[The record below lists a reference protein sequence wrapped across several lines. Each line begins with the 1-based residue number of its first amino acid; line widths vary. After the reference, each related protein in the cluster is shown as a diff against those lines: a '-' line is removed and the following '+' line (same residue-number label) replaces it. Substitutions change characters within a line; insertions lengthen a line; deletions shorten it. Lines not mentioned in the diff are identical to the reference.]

1 MPIALSNDSF
11 QVTVNYNKQRYRR
24 RFKDHHDAKVW
35 EAQAKADLVAGKLPD
50 MGSYVR
56 SRPDRPRTLDD
67 LAWYTYE
74 TEWSGTPSDDKAQI
88 NIKQV
93 IDAIGAKT
101 LIGDVDIVSIDNA
114 KLIWRQKGNSNA
126 TINRKLSCLSK
137 MLTKA
142 KDMGI
147 ISEKPKISKDKE
159 AQSRIR
165 WYTDDEKTRMYKM
178 LHHLGHSRMV
188 GIVQVLME
196 TGFRCGE
203 LFNLLPSDVQKNLLI
218 VDINK
223 SAWPRSVPMT
233 KAVSAVIQT
242 ELNNMDPDQQ
252 TIFGWTTYEK
262 FLRVWKQMQLHLGWQ
277 DDGQAVPHSCR
288 HTFVTNL
295 VQRGVPIAMVQ
306 KLAGHKSVAMTMK
319 YTHLGP
325 QDLETAINMLDST
338 SPNLYSLQA

>member
-1 MPIALSNDSF
+1 MPITLSNDSF
-11 QVTVNYNKQRYRR
+11 QVTVNHNRQRYRR

-50 MGSYVR
+50 MGSNNR
-56 SRPDRPRTLDD
+56 NRPGLPRTIED
-67 LAWYTYE
+67 LAWYTYD
-74 TEWSGTPSDDKAQI
+74 TEWAGTPSDDKSQI

-93 IDAIGAKT
+93 IDALGAKT
-101 LIGDVDIVSIDNA
+101 LIGDVDVAAIDKA
-114 KLIWRQKGNSNA
+114 KLLWKQKGNANA

-142 KDMGI
+142 KDMGL

-159 AQSRIR
+159 PQSRIR
-165 WYTDDEKTRMYKM
+165 WYTDEEKTRMYQM

-203 LFNLLPSDVQKNLLI
+203 LFNLVPADVQNNLLI

-223 SAWPRSVPMT
+223 SSWPRSVPMT
-233 KAVSAVIQT
+233 KAVSSVIHD
-242 ELNNMDPDQQ
+242 ELGKMEPDQK
-252 TIFGWTTYEK
+252 TIFGWTTYAR
-262 FLRVWKQMQLHLGWQ
+262 FLQVWKQMQLSLGWQ
-277 DDGQAVPHSCR
+277 DDEQAVPHSCR

-306 KLAGHKSVAMTMK
+306 KLAGHKSVSMTMK

-325 QDLETAINMLDST
+325 QDLEVAINMLDSDVSGMLPT
-338 SPNLYSLQA
+338 Y